1 MSSPLFP
8 PTPPDEGN
16 VPSVSHVSEDAGV
29 SGQASAADGQGSPP
43 PPATTAFNYP
53 PPSGAELNGPPPTAP
68 EHEQPP
74 DDESL
79 TTVYESPEPLATLEA
94 RDITAWF
101 GDHMVLDQVSLTM
114 HAGRVTS
121 LIGPSGC
128 GKSTFLRILNRMHQ
142 LVPGAAM
149 AGEVLLDGV
158 DIYHPSQRL
167 TQARRDIGMVFQK
180 PNPFPAMSIYDNV
193 VAGLK
198 LTGIKLGRNDKDDL
212 VKECLVKAGLWQE
225 VRGRLRQPGG
235 ALSGGQQQRLCI
247 ARSLAVRPRVLL
259 MDEPCS
265 ALDPTSTRV
274 IEETMADLVREVTI
288 VIVTHNMQQA
298 QRVSQQCA
306 FFLAAQGQPGYIVEY
321 GPTEAMFDNPQDPRT
336 SDYVHGRFG

>member
-1 MSSPLFP
+1 MTPTSQPSSRLPR
-8 PTPPDEGN
+8 PDKDLHAVTDQSEYDATAIRSDDQRA
-16 VPSVSHVSEDAGV
+16 SVLPWRSWGGANQSSDG
-29 SGQASAADGQGSPP
+29 SGGGRAAADAYGTLVSDAPL
-43 PPATTAFNYP
+43 
-53 PPSGAELNGPPPTAP
+53 AELA
-68 EHEQPP
+68 
-74 DDESL
+74 
-79 TTVYESPEPLATLEA
+79 A

-114 HAGRVTS
+114 EAGHVTS

-142 LVPGAAM
+142 LIPGAAM

-158 DIYHPSQRL
+158 DIYNPSQRL
-167 TQARRDIGMVFQK
+167 TEARRQIGMVFQK

-193 VAGLK
+193 LAGLK
-198 LTGIKLGRNDKDDL
+198 LTGVKASRSARDDL
-212 VKECLVKAGLWQE
+212 VQECLVKAGLWRE
-225 VRGRLRQPGG
+225 VSDRLRQPGG

-274 IEETMADLVREVTI
+274 IEETMADLAREVTI

-298 QRVSQQCA
+298 QRVSDHCA
-306 FFLAAQGQPGYIVEY
+306 FFLAEQGSPGYIVEH
-321 GPTEAMFDNPQDPRT
+321 GSTEAMFDAPQDPRT
-336 SDYVHGRFG
+336 ADYVHGRFG

>member
-1 MSSPLFP
+1 M
-8 PTPPDEGN
+8 TQT
-16 VPSVSHVSEDAGV
+16 DAGENE
-29 SGQASAADGQGSPP
+29 ASDRTMMLDGPR
-43 PPATTAFNYP
+43 
-53 PPSGAELNGPPPTAP
+53 
-68 EHEQPP
+68 
-74 DDESL
+74 
-79 TTVYESPEPLATLEA
+79 LAQLEA
-94 RDITAWF
+94 REITAWF
-101 GDHMVLDQVSLTM
+101 GDHMVLDRVSLTM
-114 HAGRVTS
+114 AAGKVTA

-142 LVPGAAM
+142 LIPSAKM

-158 DIYHPSQRL
+158 DIYDPSQRL

-198 LTGIKLGRNDKDDL
+198 LTG
-212 VKECLVKAGLWQE
+212 VKVRREVRDAVVQECLTKAGLWRE
-225 VRGRLRQPGG
+225 VRDRLRQPGG

-274 IEETMADLVREVTI
+274 IEETMADLVRDVTI

-298 QRVSQQCA
+298 RRVSDQCA
-306 FFLAAQGQPGYIVEY
+306 FFLAEQGHPGYIVEH
-321 GPTEAMFDNPQDPRT
+321 GPTDAMFDHPQDPRT
-336 SDYVHGRFG
+336 YDYVQGRFG

>member
-1 MSSPLFP
+1 MSSTTPRP
-8 PTPPDEGN
+8 PEDSLPGAAA
-16 VPSVSHVSEDAGV
+16 VPQDAAARNGSADAG
-29 SGQASAADGQGSPP
+29 QAHPGYAETAGHPAASE
-43 PPATTAFNYP
+43 AAR
-53 PPSGAELNGPPPTAP
+53 
-68 EHEQPP
+68 
-74 DDESL
+74 
-79 TTVYESPEPLATLEA
+79 LAALVA
-94 RDITAWF
+94 REITAWF

-114 HAGRVTS
+114 AAGEVTA

-142 LVPGAAM
+142 MIPGAAM

-167 TQARRDIGMVFQK
+167 TQARREIGMVFQK
-180 PNPFPAMSIYDNV
+180 PNPFPAMSIYENV

-198 LTGIKLGRNDKDDL
+198 LTGTKLKRDAKDA
-212 VKECLVKAGLWQE
+212 VVEECLTKAGLWRE
-225 VRGRLRQPGG
+225 VRDRLRQPGG

-274 IEETMADLVREVTI
+274 IEETIAELIQEVTI

-298 QRVSQQCA
+298 RRVSDQCA
-306 FFLAAQGQPGYIVEY
+306 FFLAELGTPGYIVEY
-321 GPTEAMFDNPQDPRT
+321 GPTEIMFTDPQDPRT
-336 SDYVHGRFG
+336 ADYVEGRFG